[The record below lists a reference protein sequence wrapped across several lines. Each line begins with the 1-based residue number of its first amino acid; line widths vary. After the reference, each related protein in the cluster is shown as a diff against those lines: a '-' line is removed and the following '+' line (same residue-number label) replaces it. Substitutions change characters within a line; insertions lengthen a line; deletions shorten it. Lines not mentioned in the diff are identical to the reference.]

1 MIQKNTQKQHYRV
14 SPHGLWRHVGA
25 GCVLALV
32 VFGSAPGCTT
42 HQVHASVQHRA
53 ISLKQSELQ
62 TYGLAFITPSTV
74 TGQEEDKQAL
84 ALTFAEVLVAERPA
98 VRCVTLSETL
108 GAINRAGL
116 AEEYRG
122 MYEDYRNTGIFKR
135 DILQKVGEATGTRYL
150 AQLKLAGFTQGSQSR
165 WGFLGI
171 RMIDTKYAS
180 IRLFLQIW
188 DSEDGTIAWEGIEE
202 LNYAF
207 DTSRERA
214 VTFKTVVETTARNLI
229 AHLP

>member
-1 MIQKNTQKQHYRV
+1 MQRQNFYVR
-14 SPHGLWRHVGA
+14 PHGLCRRVGV
-25 GCVLALV
+25 GCILALV
-32 VFGSAPGCTT
+32 MFGSAPGCAT
-42 HQVHASVQHRA
+42 HQIHGLVQQRA
-53 ISLKQSELQ
+53 ISLKPGELQ
-62 TYGLAFITPSTV
+62 TFGMAFITPSTV

-84 ALTFAEVLVAERPA
+84 ALTFAEVLIAERPA
-98 VRCVTLSETL
+98 VRVVTLPETL

-116 AEEYRG
+116 AEKYKV
-122 MYEDYRNTGIFKR
+122 MYEDYRDTGIFKR
-135 DILQKVGEATGTRYL
+135 DILRKVGEATGTRYL
-150 AQLKLAGFTQGSQSR
+150 VQLKLASFLQGSQNR

-171 RMIDTKYAS
+171 RMLDTKSAS

-188 DSEDGTIAWEGIEE
+188 DSEDGTIAWEGNEE

>member
-1 MIQKNTQKQHYRV
+1 M
-14 SPHGLWRHVGA
+14 
-25 GCVLALV
+25 
-32 VFGSAPGCTT
+32 
-42 HQVHASVQHRA
+42 
-53 ISLKQSELQ
+53 Q

-98 VRCVTLSETL
+98 VRCVTLPETL

-116 AEEYRG
+116 AEEYKV
-122 MYEDYRNTGIFKR
+122 MYEDYRDTGIFKR
-135 DILQKVGEATGTRYL
+135 DILRKVGEATGTRYL
-150 AQLKLAGFTQGSQSR
+150 VQLKLAGFVQGSQNR

-171 RMIDTKYAS
+171 RMLDTKYAS

-188 DSEDGTIAWEGIEE
+188 DSEDGTIAWEGNEE

>member
-1 MIQKNTQKQHYRV
+1 MIQKNMRRQYFHV
-14 SPHGLWRHVGA
+14 SPHGLCRHVGA
-25 GCVLALV
+25 VCVLALV
-32 VFGSAPGCTT
+32 VLGFAPGCTT
-42 HQVHASVQHRA
+42 HQIHASVQQRA
-53 ISLKQSELQ
+53 ISLKQGELQ

-84 ALTFAEVLVAERPA
+84 ALTFAEVLDAERPA
-98 VRCVTLSETL
+98 VRVVALPETI

-116 AEEYRG
+116 AEEYKV
-122 MYEDYRNTGIFKR
+122 MYEDYRDTGIFKR
-135 DILQKVGEATGTRYL
+135 DILRKVGEATGTRYL
-150 AQLKLAGFTQGSQSR
+150 VQLKLASFLQGSQNR

-171 RMIDTKYAS
+171 RMLDTKSAS

-188 DSEDGTIAWEGIEE
+188 DSEDGTIAWEGNEE